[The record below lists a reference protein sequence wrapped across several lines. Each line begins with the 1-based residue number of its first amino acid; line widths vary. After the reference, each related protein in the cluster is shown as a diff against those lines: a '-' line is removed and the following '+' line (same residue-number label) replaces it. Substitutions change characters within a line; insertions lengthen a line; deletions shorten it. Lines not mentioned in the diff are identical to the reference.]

1 MRILVIE
8 DFELLRTAVCQGLR
22 EAGYAVDFAADGQT
36 GLWQA
41 KSGDYDVIV
50 LDLMLPKLDGLTL
63 LRQLREGGCAS
74 HVLILTAKDTTPD
87 RVKGLDCGA
96 DDYLVKPFEL
106 AELLA
111 RVRAL
116 VRRHYKAK
124 NPVLRIDDLEIDTAI
139 RAVRRGGQV
148 IELTPREYALLEFLV
163 LRQGEI
169 VTRSDV
175 WEHVYEFNDDATSNV
190 VDVFIGHLR
199 RKIEMPGR
207 TRLIHTRRGH
217 GYVLAAKEVEE
228 C

>member
-22 EAGYAVDFAADGQT
+22 EAGYAVDWAADGQT

-50 LDLMLPKLDGLTL
+50 LDLMLPKLDGLSL
-63 LRQLREGGCAS
+63 LRQLREGGSAS
-74 HVLILTAKDTTPD
+74 HVLILTAKDTTSD
-87 RVKGLDCGA
+87 RVNGLDCGA

-124 NPVLRIDDLEIDTAI
+124 NPVLRIDDLEIDTAV

-199 RKIEMPGR
+199 RKIEMAGH

>member
-106 AELLA
+106 AEVLA